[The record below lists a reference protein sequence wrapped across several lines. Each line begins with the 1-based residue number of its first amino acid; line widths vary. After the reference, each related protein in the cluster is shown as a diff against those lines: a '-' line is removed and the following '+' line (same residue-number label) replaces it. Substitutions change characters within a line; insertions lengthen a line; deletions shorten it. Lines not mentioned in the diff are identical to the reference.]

1 MFSVCVQ
8 EVPGSHNLWCPACK
22 VLVPG
27 ETEVPMHLAGVKH
40 REGMDGNLWDC
51 LSCNGRHWMI
61 DEGRTWYCPSCDH
74 CTTNPVQH
82 KQGHRHL
89 MSVKA
94 AVARGLHVDGQ
105 GRTLL
110 FLSRARHP
118 EVHRSSRLEASVGTA
133 SSFMRRVNR
142 TLPVPPRLEPVARVL
157 SFASPAPVVE
167 RKAPSVASVDLSE
180 EADVGDNVWCLLG
193 KLCHRLSQDR
203 NNHVTLVLVLLTLVI
218 VLLFR

>member
-1 MFSVCVQ
+1 
-8 EVPGSHNLWCPACK
+8 
-22 VLVPG
+22 
-27 ETEVPMHLAGVKH
+27 
-40 REGMDGNLWDC
+40 
-51 LSCNGRHWMI
+51 
-61 DEGRTWYCPSCDH
+61 
-74 CTTNPVQH
+74 
-82 KQGHRHL
+82 

-118 EVHRSSRLEASVGTA
+118 EVHRSSPLEASVGTA

-142 TLPVPPRLEPVARVL
+142 TLPVPPRMEPVARVL

-167 RKAPSVASVDLSE
+167 RTTPPVVSVDLSE
-180 EADVGDNVWCLLG
+180 ADVGDSVWCILG
-193 KLCHRLSQDR
+193 KLCQRLSQDR